1 MLSMYKKQTNNGDLE
16 RGAELW
22 YACSMVDYRNSA
34 GDNEQG
40 RGKDLK
46 VRHNSLQVSIRLEPI
61 MLKNLPIIPSRT
73 SKKFYPLFLIH
84 SQIITCYSFIILLDQ

>member
-1 MLSMYKKQTNNGDLE
+1 MLLLLVCRVWLFGWSEGAGGTFCRLSNGGDLE

-22 YACSMVDYRNSA
+22 YVCSMVDYRNSV

-40 RGKDLK
+40 GGKDLK

-73 SKKFYPLFLIH
+73 SKKFTH
-84 SQIITCYSFIILLDQ
+84 YS